1 MLFNTK
7 FDIVIPLGADCSC
20 TSHLKHFKL
29 RHFSY
34 PFDWL
39 FKISFENRITLI
51 KNHFQDFLVK
61 KNLRF
66 FDKNP
71 NAIFQDNENDY
82 YEDTKYGTQFL
93 HDFIHDL
100 EFNQSF
106 QNVQEKY
113 NRRIERF
120 YTNIKQAENV
130 LFVWYSKNTHLPN
143 NIIFDAHK
151 SIGKVFPQTQ
161 IYFLI
166 IENCETTDQPTSQE
180 FLNHNI
186 LKITAPI
193 ATMSTSDT
201 QPIFMENKKTNA
213 SIFSQIKCK
222 KAPFSFRTWLLKK
235 YIRFFCMFIRPT
247 KKRKLIRAYLNS
259 QLLSI
264 RD

>member
-1 MLFNTK
+1 MLFDTK

-20 TSHLKHFKL
+20 TTYLKNFKL

-39 FKISFENRITLI
+39 FKITFENRITLI
-51 KNHFQDFLVK
+51 ENHFQDFLVK
-61 KNLRF
+61 ENLRF

-71 NAIFQDNENDY
+71 NAILTDNENDY

-120 YTNIKQAENV
+120 YTNIEQATNA
-130 LFVWYSKNTHLPN
+130 LFVWRSKNTHLSKN
-143 NIIFDAHK
+143 SIIDAYK
-151 SIGKVFPQTQ
+151 TICKVFSQTQ

-166 IENCETTDQPTSQE
+166 IENDERTDQQISKE
-180 FLNHNI
+180 LLNMNI
-186 LKITAPI
+186 LKITANI
-193 ATMSTSDT
+193 ANLNTNDAKQLSLG
-201 QPIFMENKKTNA
+201 NKNINDH
-213 SIFSQIKCK
+213 IFSQIKCK
-222 KAPFSFRTWLLKK
+222 KAPFSFRTWLIKK
-235 YIRFFCMFIRPT
+235 YIRLFCMFIRPT